1 MEGKLFDSSIKERLS
16 GEEQLLVTSSL
27 GFSLQRLLEDLKIF
41 KSDLKLVTSKGQ
53 FVRLTSTY
61 QSSRQIHEDVCLT
74 FVSVPTTYEASTVYD
89 LVHLLGVM
97 LAQGHLPG
105 IKSEDGAI
113 DSKTGVWFEDK
124 ETDMGEMQSVGV
136 YEMELS
142 SIEDFP
148 CVCLGVVYSFEPE
161 LV

>member
-1 MEGKLFDSSIKERLS
+1 MEGKVFDSSIKERLS
-16 GEEQLLVTSSL
+16 KSEQLSITGSSGETLQGLL
-27 GFSLQRLLEDLKIF
+27 GDLKVF

-61 QSSRQIHEDVCLT
+61 QSSRQIHDDVCLT
-74 FVSVPTTYEASTVYD
+74 FVAVPTVYEASRVYD

-97 LAQGHLPG
+97 LSQGHLPG
-105 IKSEDGAI
+105 FKGEDGVLVNE
-113 DSKTGVWFEDK
+113 TGVWFE
-124 ETDMGEMQSVGV
+124 EQGSDMGELQSVGV

-148 CVCLGVVYSFEPE
+148 CVCLGVVYSYEPE